1 LTPYN
6 IQEQILA
13 LKGQGL
19 SSRKIAKELGVGKST
34 VNDIYNKLKGSI
46 PESAVKKPKILL
58 LDIETACSITATFGR
73 RLQNISQD
81 AVLKEGG
88 WIISYA
94 YKWLGDD
101 NVQGSVLHSEE
112 ARDSNDERLCM
123 ELLDLLE
130 QSDYVVAH
138 NGSNFDIPIIKA
150 RLIINGLPPMRKV
163 RIIDSLNLSREFRF
177 NSQKLDSLCRQ
188 LDIGEKVKHL
198 GISMW
203 IDCQNGDK
211 QALSEMYFYNEKDV
225 VLLEELYMIIRSYST
240 RHPNLAV
247 NLGDKPRCNICCSDN
262 VKPTGNLVSTNL
274 SVFEEYTCGDC
285 QARFKTRQ
293 STTTR
298 EQRKNFLSN

>member
-1 LTPYN
+1 MN
-6 IQEQILA
+6 KQELVKQIVE

-19 SSRKIAKELGVGKST
+19 GSRKIAKELGIGKST
-34 VNDIYNKLKGSI
+34 VNDI
-46 PESAVKKPKILL
+46 VKRYGDKSNNRPKILM

-73 RLQNISQD
+73 RMQNISQD
-81 AVLKEGG
+81 AVIREGG
-88 WIISYA
+88 WLISYA

-101 NVQGSVLHSEE
+101 EVRGSVLFAEE
-112 ARDSNDERLCM
+112 AQTADDERLCM

-130 QSDYVVAH
+130 QSDFVVAH
-138 NGSNFDIPIIKA
+138 NGANFDIPMIKA
-150 RLIINGLPPMRKV
+150 RLIVNGLPPMRKV

-203 IDCQNGDK
+203 IDCQNGDEI
-211 QALSEMYFYNEKDV
+211 ALSEMYKYNLQDV

-247 NLGDKPRCNICCSDN
+247 NLGDKLRCNICCSDK
-262 VKPTGNLVSTNL
+262 VKPTGNTVSTNL
-274 SVFEEYTCGDC
+274 SVFTEYVCETCL
-285 QARFKTRQ
+285 ARFKDRQ
-293 STTTR
+293 STTTK
-298 EQRKNFLSN
+298 EERKNFLSN